1 MLNTLRKIVQEV
13 NAAKDLKAALGI
25 IVQRVRE
32 AMGSQVCSVYLLDP
46 ESNRFVL
53 MATEGLNKKAIGKVS
68 MAPNEGLVGLVGT
81 REEPLNLEH
90 ASEHPRY
97 RYFAETGEE
106 RYASFLGAP
115 IIHHRKVMGVL
126 VIQQKEQRQFDEG
139 EEAFLVTMS
148 AQLAGVIAHAE
159 ATGSIRGLG
168 RQGKGI
174 QEAKFIGVPGSPGAA
189 VGTAVVVLPP
199 ADLEVVP
206 DKTVDDIAAELA
218 LFNDALEG
226 VRSDMRAL
234 SARMATQLRP
244 EERALFDVY
253 LMMLEDAALGNEV
266 VKVIR
271 TGQWAQGALRQV
283 IGEHINRFE
292 LMDDAYLRE
301 RASDVKD
308 LGRRLLAYLQQAR
321 QQTLVYP
328 DNCILVSEELSPAM
342 LGEVPEGK
350 LVGLVSVQG
359 SGNSHV
365 AIFARAMGI
374 PTVMGVVD
382 LPYSKIDGIQL
393 IVDGYHG
400 EVFTNPSEV
409 LRKQYAEVVE
419 EERQLAQ
426 GLDALRALP
435 CETLDGHRMPLWVNT
450 GLLAD
455 VKRAQERGAEGVG
468 LYRTEV
474 PFMIKE
480 RFPSEKEQLAIY
492 REQLAAFHPLP
503 VTMRSLDI
511 GGDKALSYFPIK
523 EDNPFLGW
531 RGIRVTLDHPEIFL
545 VQTRAM
551 LKASEGLNNLRILLP
566 MISGIQELEEA
577 LHLIHRAWG
586 EVRDEGTDVPLPPVG
601 VMIEIPAAVYQVREL
616 ARQVDFLS
624 VGSNDLTQYLLA
636 VDRNNPRVADL
647 YDFLHPAVLQA
658 LRLVVAG
665 AHAEGKPVSICGE
678 MAGDPACAVLLM
690 AMGFDGLSMNATNL
704 PKVKWLL
711 RRVAPS
717 RAGPASPAPRKSVS
731 ASLAQIS
738 LAAIKVNPSPGSG
751 APSNR
756 NPPKRRPRASK
767 LTSCP
772 SGSGSIPART
782 ANVICACTAPITP
795 TAGPRTPSASQ
806 LPKRSGRSGNTAR
819 KDGAWPQNPP
829 Q

>member
-13 NAAKDLKAALGI
+13 NAAKDLKAALSI
-25 IVQRVRE
+25 IVQRVKE

-46 ESNRFVL
+46 ETNRFVL
-53 MATEGLNKKAIGKVS
+53 MATDGLNKRSIGKVS
-68 MAPNEGLVGLVGT
+68 MAPSEGLVGLVGS
-81 REEPLNLEH
+81 REEPLNLEDA
-90 ASEHPRY
+90 ASHPRY

-115 IIHHRKVMGVL
+115 IIHHRRVMGVL
-126 VIQQKEQRQFDEG
+126 VVQQKERRQFDEG

-168 RQGKGI
+168 RQGKGV
-174 QEAKFIGVPGSPGAA
+174 QEAKFVGVPGAPGAA

-199 ADLEVVP
+199 ADLNVVP
-206 DKTVDDIAAELA
+206 DRSVDDITAELELFDKA
-218 LFNDALEG
+218 LG
-226 VRSDMRAL
+226 WVREDMQEL
-234 SARMATQLRP
+234 SEKLATQLRK

-253 LMMLEDAALGNEV
+253 LMMLDDAALGNEV
-266 VKVIR
+266 RKVIR

-283 IGEHINRFE
+283 VLDHVARFE

-301 RASDVKD
+301 RASDVRD
-308 LGRRLLAYLQQAR
+308 LGRRLLAYLQEER
-321 QQTLVYP
+321 KTSLVYP
-328 DNCILVSEELSPAM
+328 DNTILVSEELSPAM

-350 LVGLVSVQG
+350 LAGLISVTG

-382 LPYSKIDGIQL
+382 LPYSKIDGIKL

-400 EVFTNPSEV
+400 EVFTNPSE
-409 LRKQYAEVVE
+409 LLSKQYADVVE
-419 EERQLAQ
+419 EERQLTE

-455 VKRAQERGAEGVG
+455 VARAQQRGAEGVG

-474 PFMIKE
+474 PFMINE
-480 RFPSEKEQLAIY
+480 RFPSEKEQLATY
-492 REQLAAFHPLP
+492 REQLQAFHPLP
-503 VTMRSLDI
+503 VTMRTLDI

-566 MISGIQELEEA
+566 MISGTQELEEA

-586 EVRDEGTDVPLPPVG
+586 EVRDEGTDVPLPPIGMMV
-601 VMIEIPAAVYQVREL
+601 EIPAAVYQTREL

-658 LRLVVAG
+658 LQKVVHD
-665 AHAEGKPVSICGE
+665 AHLEGKPVSICGE
-678 MAGDPACAVLLM
+678 MAGDPAAAVLLL
-690 AMGFDGLSMNATNL
+690 AMGFDSLSMNATNL

-711 RRVAPS
+711 RQITQSKAKELLGQVMRMDSPHLIYSTLHLALRNLGLGRVIN
-717 RAGPASPAPRKSVS
+717 PASNIQA
-731 ASLAQIS
+731 
-738 LAAIKVNPSPGSG
+738 
-751 APSNR
+751 
-756 NPPKRRPRASK
+756 
-767 LTSCP
+767 
-772 SGSGSIPART
+772 
-782 ANVICACTAPITP
+782 
-795 TAGPRTPSASQ
+795 
-806 LPKRSGRSGNTAR
+806 
-819 KDGAWPQNPP
+819 
-829 Q
+829 

>member
-13 NAAKDLKAALGI
+13 NSAKDLKTALGI
-25 IVQRVRE
+25 IVLRVKE

-46 ESNRFVL
+46 ETNRFVL
-53 MATEGLNKKAIGKVS
+53 MATEGLNKRSIGKVS

-81 REEPLNLEH
+81 REEPLNLEN
-90 ASEHPRY
+90 AADHPRY

-106 RYASFLGAP
+106 RFASFLGAP
-115 IIHHRKVMGVL
+115 IIHHRRVVGVL
-126 VIQQKEQRQFDEG
+126 VIQQKERRQFDEG

-174 QEAKFIGVPGSPGAA
+174 QEAKFVGVPGSPGAA
-189 VGTAVVVLPP
+189 VGQAVVMLPP
-199 ADLEVVP
+199 ADLDVVP
-206 DKTVDDIAAELA
+206 DKTVSDIEAELT
-218 LFNDALEG
+218 LFNNALEG
-226 VRSDMRAL
+226 VRSDMRNL
-234 SARMATQLRP
+234 SAKLATQLRP

-253 LMMLEDAALGNEV
+253 LMMLEDAALGGEV
-266 VKVIR
+266 VEVIK

-283 IGEHINRFE
+283 VGEHVNRFE

-308 LGRRLLAYLQQAR
+308 LGRRLLAYLQEAR
-321 QQTLVYP
+321 QLSLVYP
-328 DNCILVSEELSPAM
+328 DNTILISEELTPAM

-350 LVGLVSVQG
+350 LVGLVSVLG

-365 AIFARAMGI
+365 AILARAMGI
-374 PTVMGVVD
+374 PTVMGLVD
-382 LPYSKIDGIQL
+382 LPYSKVDGIQM
-393 IVDGYHG
+393 IVDGYKG
-400 EVFTNPSEV
+400 EVYTNPSEV
-409 LRKQYAEVVE
+409 LRKQYAEIVE

-426 GLDALRALP
+426 GLDALRELP

-455 VKRAQERGAEGVG
+455 VARAQQRGAEGVG

-474 PFMIKE
+474 PFMINQ

-566 MISGIQELEEA
+566 MISGIHELEEA

-586 EVRDEGTDVPLPPVG
+586 EVRDEGTDVPMPPVG
-601 VMIEIPAAVYQVREL
+601 VMIEIPAAVYQTREL

-647 YDFLHPAVLQA
+647 YDYLHPAVLQA
-658 LRLVVAG
+658 LQHVVTA

-678 MAGDPACAVLLM
+678 MAGDPAAAVLLM
-690 AMGFDGLSMNATNL
+690 AMGFDSLSMNATNL
-704 PKVKWLL
+704 PKVKWML
-711 RRVAPS
+711 RQVS
-717 RAGPASPAPRKSVS
+717 LSKSKEL
-731 ASLAQIS
+731 LAQAMGIDNPQVIHSS
-738 LAAIKVNPSPGSG
+738 LQLALKNLGLARMINPGS
-751 APSNR
+751 
-756 NPPKRRPRASK
+756 SK
-767 LTSCP
+767 TL
-772 SGSGSIPART
+772 
-782 ANVICACTAPITP
+782 
-795 TAGPRTPSASQ
+795 
-806 LPKRSGRSGNTAR
+806 
-819 KDGAWPQNPP
+819 
-829 Q
+829 

>member
-13 NAAKDLKAALGI
+13 NAAKDLKAALSI
-25 IVQRVRE
+25 IVQRVKE
-32 AMGSQVCSVYLLDP
+32 AMGSQVCSVYLLDA
-46 ESNRFVL
+46 ETNRFVL
-53 MATEGLNKKAIGKVS
+53 MATEGLNKRSIGKVS
-68 MAPNEGLVGLVGT
+68 MAPSEGLVGLVGT
-81 REEPLNLEH
+81 REEPLNLEN
-90 ASEHPRY
+90 AADHPRY

-115 IIHHRKVMGVL
+115 IIHHRRVMGVL
-126 VIQQKEQRQFDEG
+126 VVQQKERRQFDEG

-168 RQGKGI
+168 RQGKGV
-174 QEAKFIGVPGSPGAA
+174 QEAKFVGVPGAPGAA

-199 ADLEVVP
+199 ADLNVVP
-206 DKTVDDIAAELA
+206 DRSVDDIAAELELFDKA
-218 LFNDALEG
+218 LG
-226 VRSDMRAL
+226 WVREDMQEL
-234 SARMATQLRP
+234 SEKLATQLRK

-253 LMMLEDAALGNEV
+253 LMMLDDAALGNEV
-266 VKVIR
+266 RKVIKS
-271 TGQWAQGALRQV
+271 GQWAQGALRQV
-283 IGEHINRFE
+283 VLDHVKRFE

-301 RASDVKD
+301 RASDVRD
-308 LGRRLLAYLQQAR
+308 LGRRLLAYLQEER
-321 QQTLVYP
+321 KTSLVYP
-328 DNCILVSEELSPAM
+328 DNTILVSEELSPAM

-350 LVGLVSVQG
+350 LAGLISVTG

-382 LPYSKIDGIQL
+382 LPYSKIDGIKL

-400 EVFTNPSEV
+400 EVFTNPSE
-409 LRKQYAEVVE
+409 LLSKQYADVVE
-419 EERQLAQ
+419 EERQLTE

-455 VKRAQERGAEGVG
+455 VARAQQRGAEGVG

-474 PFMIKE
+474 PFMINE
-480 RFPSEKEQLAIY
+480 RFPSEKEQLATY
-492 REQLAAFHPLP
+492 REQLQAFHPLP
-503 VTMRSLDI
+503 VTMRTLDI

-523 EDNPFLGW
+523 EENPFLGW

-566 MISGIQELEEA
+566 MISGTQELEEA

-586 EVRDEGTDVPLPPVG
+586 EVRDEGTDVPLPPIG
-601 VMIEIPAAVYQVREL
+601 VMIEIPAAVYQTREL

-658 LRLVVAG
+658 LQKVVND
-665 AHAEGKPVSICGE
+665 AHLEGKPVSICGE
-678 MAGDPACAVLLM
+678 MAGDPAAAVLLL
-690 AMGFDGLSMNATNL
+690 AMGFDSLSMNATNL

-711 RRVAPS
+711 RQITQSKAKELLGQVMTMDNPHLIYSTLHLALRNLGLGRVIN
-717 RAGPASPAPRKSVS
+717 PASNIQA
-731 ASLAQIS
+731 
-738 LAAIKVNPSPGSG
+738 
-751 APSNR
+751 
-756 NPPKRRPRASK
+756 
-767 LTSCP
+767 
-772 SGSGSIPART
+772 
-782 ANVICACTAPITP
+782 
-795 TAGPRTPSASQ
+795 
-806 LPKRSGRSGNTAR
+806 
-819 KDGAWPQNPP
+819 
-829 Q
+829 

>member
-13 NAAKDLKAALGI
+13 NAAKDLKAALSI
-25 IVQRVRE
+25 IVQRVKE
-32 AMGSQVCSVYLLDP
+32 AMGSQVCSVYLLDA
-46 ESNRFVL
+46 ETNRFVL
-53 MATEGLNKKAIGKVS
+53 MATEGLNKRSIGKVS
-68 MAPNEGLVGLVGT
+68 MAPSEGLVGLVGT
-81 REEPLNLEH
+81 REEPLNLEN
-90 ASEHPRY
+90 AADHPRY

-115 IIHHRKVMGVL
+115 IIHHRRVMGVL
-126 VIQQKEQRQFDEG
+126 VVQQKERRQFDEG

-168 RQGKGI
+168 RQGKGV
-174 QEAKFIGVPGSPGAA
+174 QEAKFVGVPGAPGAA

-199 ADLEVVP
+199 ADLNVVP
-206 DKTVDDIAAELA
+206 DRSVDDIAAELELFDKA
-218 LFNDALEG
+218 LG
-226 VRSDMRAL
+226 WVREDMQEL
-234 SARMATQLRP
+234 SEKLATQLRK

-253 LMMLEDAALGNEV
+253 LMMLDDAALGNEV
-266 VKVIR
+266 RKVIKS
-271 TGQWAQGALRQV
+271 GQWAQGALRQV
-283 IGEHINRFE
+283 VLDHVKRFE

-301 RASDVKD
+301 RASDVRD
-308 LGRRLLAYLQQAR
+308 LGRRLLAYLQEER
-321 QQTLVYP
+321 KTSLVYP
-328 DNCILVSEELSPAM
+328 DNTILVSEELSPAM

-350 LVGLVSVQG
+350 LAGLISVTG

-382 LPYSKIDGIQL
+382 LPYSKIDGIKL

-400 EVFTNPSEV
+400 EVFTNPSE
-409 LRKQYAEVVE
+409 LLSKQYADVVE
-419 EERQLAQ
+419 EERQLTE

-455 VKRAQERGAEGVG
+455 VARAQQRGAEGVG

-474 PFMIKE
+474 PFMINE
-480 RFPSEKEQLAIY
+480 RFPSEKEQLATY
-492 REQLAAFHPLP
+492 REQLQAFHPLP
-503 VTMRSLDI
+503 VTMRTLDI

-523 EDNPFLGW
+523 EENPFLGW

-566 MISGIQELEEA
+566 MISGTQELEEA

-586 EVRDEGTDVPLPPVG
+586 EVRDEGTDVPLPPIG
-601 VMIEIPAAVYQVREL
+601 VMIEIPAAVYQTREL

-658 LRLVVAG
+658 LQKVVND
-665 AHAEGKPVSICGE
+665 AHLEGKPVSICGE
-678 MAGDPACAVLLM
+678 MAGDPAAAVLLL
-690 AMGFDGLSMNATNL
+690 AMGFDSLSMNATNL

-711 RRVAPS
+711 RQVTQSKATELLGQVMTMDNPHLIYSTLHLALRNLGLGRVIN
-717 RAGPASPAPRKSVS
+717 PASNIQA
-731 ASLAQIS
+731 
-738 LAAIKVNPSPGSG
+738 
-751 APSNR
+751 
-756 NPPKRRPRASK
+756 
-767 LTSCP
+767 
-772 SGSGSIPART
+772 
-782 ANVICACTAPITP
+782 
-795 TAGPRTPSASQ
+795 
-806 LPKRSGRSGNTAR
+806 
-819 KDGAWPQNPP
+819 
-829 Q
+829 

>member
-32 AMGSQVCSVYLLDP
+32 AMDSQVCSVYLLDP
-46 ESNRFVL
+46 ETNRFVL

-126 VIQQKEQRQFDEG
+126 VIQQKEQRKFDEG

-168 RQGKGI
+168 KLGKGI
-174 QEAKFIGVPGSPGAA
+174 QEAKFVGVPGSPGAA

-199 ADLEVVP
+199 ADLDVVP
-206 DKTVDDIAAELA
+206 DKTVDDIAAELR
-218 LFNDALEG
+218 LFNSALEG
-226 VRSDMRAL
+226 VRADMRAL
-234 SARMATQLRP
+234 SAKMATQLRP

-266 VKVIR
+266 VKIIR
-271 TGQWAQGALRQV
+271 TGQWAQGALRTV
-283 IGEHINRFE
+283 IGEHVNRFE

-308 LGRRLLAYLQQAR
+308 LGRRLLAYLQQER

-374 PTVMGVVD
+374 PTVMGAVD

-409 LRKQYAEVVE
+409 LRKQYADVVE
-419 EERQLAQ
+419 EERQMAQ

-435 CETLDGHRMPLWVNT
+435 CETPDGYRMPLWVNT

-523 EDNPFLGW
+523 EENPFLGW

-566 MISGIQELEEA
+566 MISGTQELEEA

-586 EVRDEGTDVPLPPVG
+586 EVRDEGTDVPMPPVG
-601 VMIEIPAAVYQVREL
+601 VMIEIPAAVYQTREL

-647 YDFLHPAVLQA
+647 YDFFHPAVLQA
-658 LRLVVAG
+658 LCKVVAD

-678 MAGDPACAVLLM
+678 MAGDPSAAVLLM
-690 AMGFDGLSMNATNL
+690 AMGFDSLSMNATNL

-711 RRVAPS
+711 RQIS
-717 RAGPASPAPRKSVS
+717 STRAKELLAQVLTIDNPQVIHSTLHLALSNLGLGRMINPASDIQA
-731 ASLAQIS
+731 
-738 LAAIKVNPSPGSG
+738 
-751 APSNR
+751 
-756 NPPKRRPRASK
+756 
-767 LTSCP
+767 
-772 SGSGSIPART
+772 
-782 ANVICACTAPITP
+782 
-795 TAGPRTPSASQ
+795 
-806 LPKRSGRSGNTAR
+806 
-819 KDGAWPQNPP
+819 
-829 Q
+829 

>member
-13 NAAKDLKAALGI
+13 NAAKDLKAALSI
-25 IVQRVRE
+25 IVQRVKE

-46 ESNRFVL
+46 ETNRFVL
-53 MATEGLNKKAIGKVS
+53 MATDGLNKRSIGKVS
-68 MAPNEGLVGLVGT
+68 MAPSEGLVGLVGS
-81 REEPLNLEH
+81 REEPLNLEDA
-90 ASEHPRY
+90 ASHPRY

-115 IIHHRKVMGVL
+115 IIHHRRVMGVL
-126 VIQQKEQRQFDEG
+126 VVQQKERRQFDEG

-168 RQGKGI
+168 RQGKGV
-174 QEAKFIGVPGSPGAA
+174 QEAKFVGVPGAPGAA

-199 ADLEVVP
+199 ADLNVVP
-206 DKTVDDIAAELA
+206 DRSVDDIAAELELFDKA
-218 LFNDALEG
+218 LG
-226 VRSDMRAL
+226 WVREDMQEL
-234 SARMATQLRP
+234 SEKLATQLRK

-266 VKVIR
+266 RKIIR

-283 IGEHINRFE
+283 VLDHVKRFE

-301 RASDVKD
+301 RASDVRD
-308 LGRRLLAYLQQAR
+308 LGRRLLAYLQEER
-321 QQTLVYP
+321 KTSLVYP
-328 DNCILVSEELSPAM
+328 DNTILVSEELSPAM

-350 LVGLVSVQG
+350 LVGLISVTG

-382 LPYSKIDGIQL
+382 LPYSKIDGIKL

-400 EVFTNPSEV
+400 EVFTNPSE
-409 LRKQYAEVVE
+409 LLSKQYADVVE
-419 EERQLAQ
+419 EERQLTE

-455 VKRAQERGAEGVG
+455 VARAQQRGAEGVG

-474 PFMIKE
+474 PFMINE
-480 RFPSEKEQLAIY
+480 RFPSEKEQLATY
-492 REQLAAFHPLP
+492 REQLQAFHPLP
-503 VTMRSLDI
+503 VTMRTLDI

-523 EDNPFLGW
+523 EENPFLGW

-566 MISGIQELEEA
+566 MISGTQELEEA

-586 EVRDEGTDVPLPPVG
+586 EVRDEGTDVPLPPIG
-601 VMIEIPAAVYQVREL
+601 LMIEIPAAVYQTREL

-658 LRLVVAG
+658 LQKVVYD
-665 AHAEGKPVSICGE
+665 AHLEGKPVSICGE
-678 MAGDPACAVLLM
+678 MAGDPAAAVLLL
-690 AMGFDGLSMNATNL
+690 AMGFDSLSMNATNL

-711 RRVAPS
+711 RQVTQSKAKELLGQVMTMDNPHLIYSTLHLALRNLGLGRVIN
-717 RAGPASPAPRKSVS
+717 PASNIQA
-731 ASLAQIS
+731 
-738 LAAIKVNPSPGSG
+738 
-751 APSNR
+751 
-756 NPPKRRPRASK
+756 
-767 LTSCP
+767 
-772 SGSGSIPART
+772 
-782 ANVICACTAPITP
+782 
-795 TAGPRTPSASQ
+795 
-806 LPKRSGRSGNTAR
+806 
-819 KDGAWPQNPP
+819 
-829 Q
+829 

>member
-13 NAAKDLKAALGI
+13 NSAKDLKTALGI
-25 IVQRVRE
+25 IVIRVQE
-32 AMGSQVCSVYLLDP
+32 AMSSQVCSVYLLDP

-53 MATEGLNKKAIGKVS
+53 MATEGLNKRSIGRVS

-81 REEPLNLEH
+81 REEPLNLEN
-90 ASEHPRY
+90 AAGHPRY

-115 IIHHRKVMGVL
+115 IIHHRRVVGVL
-126 VIQQKEQRQFDEG
+126 VIQQKERRQFDEG

-168 RQGKGI
+168 RQGKGT
-174 QEAKFIGVPGSPGAA
+174 QEARFVGVPGSPGAA

-206 DKTVDDIAAELA
+206 DRTVTDIQAEMD
-218 LFNDALEG
+218 LFDTALEG
-226 VRSDMRAL
+226 VRNDMRTL
-234 SARMATQLRP
+234 SAKLATQLRP

-253 LMMLEDAALGNEV
+253 LMMLDDASLGSEV
-266 VKVIR
+266 RNVIK
-271 TGQWAQGALRQV
+271 TGQWAQGALSQV
-283 IGEHINRFE
+283 VTEHVNRFE

-308 LGRRLLAYLQQAR
+308 LGRRLLAYLQQER

-328 DNCILVSEELSPAM
+328 DNTILVSEELSPAM

-350 LVGLVSVQG
+350 LVGLISVMG

-365 AIFARAMGI
+365 AILARAMGI
-374 PTVMGVVD
+374 PTVMGLVD
-382 LPYSKIDGIQL
+382 LPYSKVDGIKM

-400 EVFTNPSEV
+400 EVFTNPSDI
-409 LRKQYAEVVE
+409 LTKQYAAVVE
-419 EERQLAQ
+419 EERELAK
-426 GLDALRALP
+426 GLDALRELP
-435 CETLDGHRMPLWVNT
+435 CITLDGHRMPLWVNT

-455 VKRAQERGAEGVG
+455 VARAQQRGAEGVG

-474 PFMIKE
+474 PFMINQ
-480 RFPSEKEQLAIY
+480 RFPSEKEQTAIY

-511 GGDKALSYFPIK
+511 GGDKSLSYFPIK
-523 EDNPFLGW
+523 EENPFLGW

-545 VQTRAM
+545 VQARAM

-566 MISGIQELEEA
+566 MISGTHELEEA
-577 LHLIHRAWG
+577 LHLLHRAWG
-586 EVRDEGTDVPLPPVG
+586 EVRDEGTDVPMPPIG
-601 VMIEIPAAVYQVREL
+601 VMVEIPAAVYQTRDL

-647 YDFLHPAVLQA
+647 YDYLHPAVLMA
-658 LRLVVAG
+658 LQHVVTE

-678 MAGDPACAVLLM
+678 MAGDPAAAVLLM
-690 AMGFDGLSMNATNL
+690 AMGYDSLSMNATNL
-704 PKVKWLL
+704 PKVKWML
-711 RRVAPS
+711 RQVS
-717 RAGPASPAPRKSVS
+717 HEKSCEL
-731 ASLAQIS
+731 LAQLMKIDNPQLVHSTLQLALKNQGLARMINPAAPKS
-738 LAAIKVNPSPGSG
+738 L
-751 APSNR
+751 
-756 NPPKRRPRASK
+756 
-767 LTSCP
+767 
-772 SGSGSIPART
+772 
-782 ANVICACTAPITP
+782 
-795 TAGPRTPSASQ
+795 
-806 LPKRSGRSGNTAR
+806 
-819 KDGAWPQNPP
+819 
-829 Q
+829 

>member
-13 NAAKDLKAALGI
+13 NSAKDLKAALGI
-25 IVQRVRE
+25 IVLRVKE

-46 ESNRFVL
+46 ETNRFVL
-53 MATEGLNKKAIGKVS
+53 MATEGLNKRSIGKVS

-81 REEPLNLEH
+81 REEPLNLEN
-90 ASEHPRY
+90 AADHPRY

-115 IIHHRKVMGVL
+115 IIHHRRVVGVL
-126 VIQQKEQRQFDEG
+126 VIQQKERRQFDEG

-189 VGTAVVVLPP
+189 VGTAVVMLPP
-199 ADLEVVP
+199 ADLDVVP
-206 DKTVDDIAAELA
+206 DKSITDINAELA
-218 LFNDALEG
+218 LFKTAIEG
-226 VRSDMRAL
+226 VRADMRTL
-234 SARMATQLRP
+234 SEKLATQLRP

-253 LMMLEDAALGNEV
+253 LMMLDDASLGSEV
-266 VKVIR
+266 TTVIK

-283 IGEHINRFE
+283 VTDHVNRFE

-308 LGRRLLAYLQQAR
+308 LGRRLLAYLQEER

-328 DNCILVSEELSPAM
+328 DNTILVSEELTPAM

-350 LVGLVSVQG
+350 LVGLVSVLG

-365 AIFARAMGI
+365 AILARAMGI
-374 PTVMGVVD
+374 PTVMGLVD
-382 LPYSKIDGIQL
+382 LPYSKVDGIQM

-400 EVFTNPSEV
+400 EVYTNPSDV
-409 LRKQYAEVVE
+409 LRKQFADVVE

-426 GLDALRALP
+426 GLDALRDQP
-435 CETLDGHRMPLWVNT
+435 CVTLDGHRMPLWVNT

-455 VKRAQERGAEGVG
+455 VARAQKRGAEGVG

-474 PFMIKE
+474 PFMINQ

-492 REQLAAFHPLP
+492 REQLSAFHPQP

-511 GGDKALSYFPIK
+511 GGDKSLSYFPIK

-566 MISGIQELEEA
+566 MISGTHELEEA

-586 EVRDEGTDVPLPPVG
+586 EVRDEGTDVPMPPIG
-601 VMIEIPAAVYQVREL
+601 VMIEIPAAVYQTKEL

-647 YDFLHPAVLQA
+647 YDYLHPAVLQA
-658 LRLVVAG
+658 LQTVVRD

-678 MAGDPACAVLLM
+678 MAGDPAAAVLLM
-690 AMGFDGLSMNATNL
+690 AMGFDSLSMNATNL
-704 PKVKWLL
+704 PKVKWMLRQINLSKAKELL
-711 RRVAPS
+711 AELMTIDNPQVIHSSLQLALKNLGLARMIN
-717 RAGPASPAPRKSVS
+717 PASAKT
-731 ASLAQIS
+731 L
-738 LAAIKVNPSPGSG
+738 
-751 APSNR
+751 
-756 NPPKRRPRASK
+756 
-767 LTSCP
+767 
-772 SGSGSIPART
+772 
-782 ANVICACTAPITP
+782 
-795 TAGPRTPSASQ
+795 
-806 LPKRSGRSGNTAR
+806 
-819 KDGAWPQNPP
+819 
-829 Q
+829 

>member
-1 MLNTLRKIVQEV
+1 MS
-13 NAAKDLKAALGI
+13 
-25 IVQRVRE
+25 
-32 AMGSQVCSVYLLDP
+32 SQVCSVYLLDP
-46 ESNRFVL
+46 ELNRFVL
-53 MATEGLNKKAIGKVS
+53 MATEGLNKRSIGKVS

-81 REEPLNLEH
+81 REEPLNLEN
-90 ASEHPRY
+90 AADHPRY

-115 IIHHRKVMGVL
+115 IIHHRRVVGVL
-126 VIQQKEQRQFDEG
+126 VIQQKERRQFDEG

-174 QEAKFIGVPGSPGAA
+174 QEARFVGVPGSPGAA
-189 VGTAVVVLPP
+189 VGTALVMLPP

-206 DKTVDDIAAELA
+206 DKTVSDITAELK
-218 LFNDALEG
+218 LFQTALEG
-226 VRSDMRAL
+226 VRNDMRTL
-234 SARMATQLRP
+234 SAKLATQLRP

-253 LMMLEDAALGNEV
+253 LMMLDDASLGSEV
-266 VKVIR
+266 TNVIK
-271 TGQWAQGALRQV
+271 TGQWAQGALRSV
-283 IGEHINRFE
+283 VNEHVKRFE

-308 LGRRLLAYLQQAR
+308 LGRRLLAYLQEAR

-328 DNCILVSEELSPAM
+328 DNTILVSEELSPAM

-350 LVGLVSVQG
+350 LVGLISVLG

-365 AIFARAMGI
+365 AILARAMGI

-382 LPYSKIDGIQL
+382 LPYSKVDGIEL

-400 EVFTNPSEV
+400 EVFTNPSEI
-409 LRKQYAEVVE
+409 LKKQYSVVVE
-419 EERQLAQ
+419 EERQLSQ
-426 GLDALRALP
+426 GLDALRELP
-435 CETLDGHRMPLWVNT
+435 CVTLDGHRMPLWVNT

-455 VKRAQERGAEGVG
+455 VARAQQRGAEGVG

-474 PFMIKE
+474 PFMIQQ

-503 VTMRSLDI
+503 VTMRTLDI
-511 GGDKALSYFPIK
+511 GGDKSLSYFPIK
-523 EDNPFLGW
+523 EENPFLGW

-566 MISGIQELEEA
+566 MISGTHETEEA

-586 EVRDEGTDVPLPPVG
+586 EVRDEGTDVPMPPVG
-601 VMIEIPAAVYQVREL
+601 VMIEVPAAVYQTREL

-647 YDFLHPAVLQA
+647 YDYLHPAVLQA
-658 LRLVVAG
+658 LQSVVRD

-678 MAGDPACAVLLM
+678 MAGDPAAAVLLM
-690 AMGFDGLSMNATNL
+690 AMGFDSLSMNATNL
-704 PKVKWLL
+704 PKVKWML
-711 RRVAPS
+711 RQINLSMA
-717 RAGPASPAPRKSVS
+717 KDL
-731 ASLAQIS
+731 LAQLMKNDNPQVIS
-738 LAAIKVNPSPGSG
+738 SSLQLALKNLGLSRMINPGSVKG
-751 APSNR
+751 H
-756 NPPKRRPRASK
+756 
-767 LTSCP
+767 
-772 SGSGSIPART
+772 
-782 ANVICACTAPITP
+782 
-795 TAGPRTPSASQ
+795 
-806 LPKRSGRSGNTAR
+806 
-819 KDGAWPQNPP
+819 
-829 Q
+829 

>member
-174 QEAKFIGVPGSPGAA
+174 QEAKFVGVPGSPGAA

-206 DKTVDDIAAELA
+206 DKTVDDIAAELT
-218 LFNDALEG
+218 LFNNALEG

-234 SARMATQLRP
+234 SAKMATQLRP

-711 RRVAPS
+711 RQISMGKAQELLGQVMSIDNPQVIHSTLQLALRNLGLG
-717 RAGPASPAPRKSVS
+717 RMINPASDIQA
-731 ASLAQIS
+731 
-738 LAAIKVNPSPGSG
+738 
-751 APSNR
+751 
-756 NPPKRRPRASK
+756 
-767 LTSCP
+767 
-772 SGSGSIPART
+772 
-782 ANVICACTAPITP
+782 
-795 TAGPRTPSASQ
+795 
-806 LPKRSGRSGNTAR
+806 
-819 KDGAWPQNPP
+819 
-829 Q
+829 

>member
-13 NAAKDLKAALGI
+13 NAAKDLKAALSI
-25 IVQRVRE
+25 IVQRVKE

-46 ESNRFVL
+46 ETNRFVL
-53 MATEGLNKKAIGKVS
+53 MATDGLNKRSIGKVS
-68 MAPNEGLVGLVGT
+68 MAPSEGLVGLVGS
-81 REEPLNLEH
+81 REEPLNLEDA
-90 ASEHPRY
+90 ASHPRY

-115 IIHHRKVMGVL
+115 IIHHRRVMGVL
-126 VIQQKEQRQFDEG
+126 VVQQKERRQFDEG

-168 RQGKGI
+168 RQGKGV
-174 QEAKFIGVPGSPGAA
+174 QEAKFVGVPGAPGVA

-199 ADLEVVP
+199 ADLNVVP
-206 DKTVDDIAAELA
+206 DRSVDDIAAELELFDKA
-218 LFNDALEG
+218 LG
-226 VRSDMRAL
+226 WVREDMQEL
-234 SARMATQLRP
+234 SEKLATQLRK

-266 VKVIR
+266 RKVIR

-283 IGEHINRFE
+283 VLDHVKRFE

-301 RASDVKD
+301 RASDVRD
-308 LGRRLLAYLQQAR
+308 LGRRLLAYLQEER
-321 QQTLVYP
+321 KTTLVYP
-328 DNCILVSEELSPAM
+328 DNTILISEELSPAM

-350 LVGLVSVQG
+350 LAGLISVTG

-374 PTVMGVVD
+374 PTVMGVLD
-382 LPYSKIDGIQL
+382 LPYSKIDGIKL

-400 EVFTNPSEV
+400 EVFTNPSE
-409 LRKQYAEVVE
+409 LLSKQYAEVLE
-419 EERQLAQ
+419 EERQLTE

-455 VKRAQERGAEGVG
+455 VARAQQRGAEGVG

-474 PFMIKE
+474 PFMINE
-480 RFPSEKEQLAIY
+480 RFPSEKEQLATY
-492 REQLAAFHPLP
+492 REQLQAFHPLP
-503 VTMRSLDI
+503 VTMRTLDI

-523 EDNPFLGW
+523 EENPFLGW

-586 EVRDEGTDVPLPPVG
+586 EVRDEGIDVPLPPIG
-601 VMIEIPAAVYQVREL
+601 MMIEIPAAVYQTREL

-658 LRLVVAG
+658 LQKVVND
-665 AHAEGKPVSICGE
+665 AHLEGKPVSICGE
-678 MAGDPACAVLLM
+678 MAGDPAAAVLLL
-690 AMGFDGLSMNATNL
+690 AMGFDSLSMNATNL

-711 RRVAPS
+711 RQITQSKARELLGQVMTMDNPHLIYSTLHLALRNLGLGRVIN
-717 RAGPASPAPRKSVS
+717 PASNIQA
-731 ASLAQIS
+731 
-738 LAAIKVNPSPGSG
+738 
-751 APSNR
+751 
-756 NPPKRRPRASK
+756 
-767 LTSCP
+767 
-772 SGSGSIPART
+772 
-782 ANVICACTAPITP
+782 
-795 TAGPRTPSASQ
+795 
-806 LPKRSGRSGNTAR
+806 
-819 KDGAWPQNPP
+819 
-829 Q
+829 

>member
-25 IVQRVRE
+25 IVQRVKE
-32 AMGSQVCSVYLLDP
+32 AMGSHVCSVYLLDP
-46 ESNRFVL
+46 ETNRFVL
-53 MATEGLNKKAIGKVS
+53 MATDGLLKRSIGKVS

-81 REEPLNLEH
+81 REEPLNLEN
-90 ASEHPRY
+90 AAAHPRY

-106 RYASFLGAP
+106 RYASFLGSP
-115 IIHHRKVMGVL
+115 IIHHRRVMGVL
-126 VIQQKEQRQFDEG
+126 VIQQKERRQFDEG

-168 RQGKGI
+168 KQGKGI
-174 QEAKFIGVPGSPGAA
+174 QEAKFVGVPGSPGAA
-189 VGTAVVVLPP
+189 VGTALVVLPP

-206 DKTVDDIAAELA
+206 DKTIENIDAELA
-218 LFNDALEG
+218 LFNTALEG
-226 VRSDMRAL
+226 VRADMRAL
-234 SARMATQLRP
+234 SAKMATQLRP
-244 EERALFDVY
+244 EECALFDVY
-253 LMMLEDAALGNEV
+253 LMMLEDASLGNEV
-266 VKVIR
+266 VKVIK

-283 IGEHINRFE
+283 VTDHVNRFE

-301 RASDVKD
+301 RASDIKD
-308 LGRRLLAYLQQAR
+308 LGRRLLAYLQKAR
-321 QQTLVYP
+321 QQNLTYP
-328 DNCILVSEELSPAM
+328 DNTILVSEELSPSM

-350 LVGLVSVQG
+350 LVGLVSVLG

-374 PTVMGVVD
+374 PTVMGAVD

-400 EVFTNPSEV
+400 EVFTNPSEI
-409 LRKQYAEVVE
+409 LRKQYADVVE
-419 EERQLAQ
+419 EERQLSQ

-455 VKRAQERGAEGVG
+455 VTRAQERGAEGVG

-474 PFMIKE
+474 PFMMKE

-492 REQLAAFHPLP
+492 REQLEAFHPLP

-511 GGDKALSYFPIK
+511 GGDKSLSYFPIK

-566 MISGIQELEEA
+566 MISGVQELEEA

-601 VMIEIPAAVYQVREL
+601 MMIEIPAAVYQTRDL

-647 YDFLHPAVLQA
+647 YDFFHPAVLQA
-658 LRLVVAG
+658 LRKVVDDS
-665 AHAEGKPVSICGE
+665 HAEGKPVSICGE
-678 MAGDPACAVLLM
+678 MAGDPAAAVLLM
-690 AMGFDGLSMNATNL
+690 AMGFDSLSMNATNL

-711 RRVAPS
+711 RQITMTKARELLAQVMTIDNPQVIDSTLHLAL
-717 RAGPASPAPRKSVS
+717 RNLGLGRMINPASDIQA
-731 ASLAQIS
+731 
-738 LAAIKVNPSPGSG
+738 
-751 APSNR
+751 
-756 NPPKRRPRASK
+756 
-767 LTSCP
+767 
-772 SGSGSIPART
+772 
-782 ANVICACTAPITP
+782 
-795 TAGPRTPSASQ
+795 
-806 LPKRSGRSGNTAR
+806 
-819 KDGAWPQNPP
+819 
-829 Q
+829 

>member
-13 NAAKDLKAALGI
+13 NAAKDLKAALSI
-25 IVQRVRE
+25 IVQRVKE

-46 ESNRFVL
+46 ETNRFVL
-53 MATEGLNKKAIGKVS
+53 MATDGLNKRSIGKVS
-68 MAPNEGLVGLVGT
+68 MAPSEGLVGLVGS
-81 REEPLNLEH
+81 REEPLNLEDA
-90 ASEHPRY
+90 ASHPRY

-115 IIHHRKVMGVL
+115 IIHHRRVMGVL
-126 VIQQKEQRQFDEG
+126 VVQQKERRQFDEG

-168 RQGKGI
+168 RQGKGV
-174 QEAKFIGVPGSPGAA
+174 QEAKFIGVPGAPGAA

-199 ADLEVVP
+199 ADLNVVP
-206 DKTVDDIAAELA
+206 DRSVDDIAAELELFDKA
-218 LFNDALEG
+218 LG
-226 VRSDMRAL
+226 WVREDMQEL
-234 SARMATQLRP
+234 SEKLATQLRK

-266 VKVIR
+266 RKIIR

-283 IGEHINRFE
+283 VLDHVKRFE

-301 RASDVKD
+301 RASDVRD
-308 LGRRLLAYLQQAR
+308 LGRRLLAYLQEER
-321 QQTLVYP
+321 KTSLVYP
-328 DNCILVSEELSPAM
+328 DNTILVSEELSPAM

-350 LVGLVSVQG
+350 LAGLISVTG

-382 LPYSKIDGIQL
+382 LPYSKIDGIKL

-400 EVFTNPSEV
+400 EVFTNPSE
-409 LRKQYAEVVE
+409 LLSKQYADVVE
-419 EERQLAQ
+419 EERQLTE

-455 VKRAQERGAEGVG
+455 VARAQQRGAEGVG

-474 PFMIKE
+474 PFMINE
-480 RFPSEKEQLAIY
+480 RFPSEKEQLATY
-492 REQLAAFHPLP
+492 REQLQAFHPLP
-503 VTMRSLDI
+503 VTMRTLDI

-523 EDNPFLGW
+523 EENPFLGW

-586 EVRDEGTDVPLPPVG
+586 EVRDEGIDVPLPPIG
-601 VMIEIPAAVYQVREL
+601 MMIEIPAAVYQTREL

-658 LRLVVAG
+658 LQKVVND
-665 AHAEGKPVSICGE
+665 AHLEGKPVSICGE
-678 MAGDPACAVLLM
+678 MAGDPAAAVLLL
-690 AMGFDGLSMNATNL
+690 AMGFDSLSMNATNL

-711 RRVAPS
+711 RQITQSKARELLGQVMTMDNPHLIYSTLHLALRNLGLGRVIN
-717 RAGPASPAPRKSVS
+717 PASNIQA
-731 ASLAQIS
+731 
-738 LAAIKVNPSPGSG
+738 
-751 APSNR
+751 
-756 NPPKRRPRASK
+756 
-767 LTSCP
+767 
-772 SGSGSIPART
+772 
-782 ANVICACTAPITP
+782 
-795 TAGPRTPSASQ
+795 
-806 LPKRSGRSGNTAR
+806 
-819 KDGAWPQNPP
+819 
-829 Q
+829 

>member
-523 EDNPFLGW
+523 EDNPFLSW

-711 RRVAPS
+711 R
-717 RAGPASPAPRKSVS
+717 
-731 ASLAQIS
+731 QIS
-738 LAAIKVNPSPGSG
+738 LGKAQELLGQVMNIDNPQVIHSTLQL
-751 APSNR
+751 ALR
-756 NPPKRRPRASK
+756 NLGLGRMINPASD
-767 LTSCP
+767 
-772 SGSGSIPART
+772 IQA
-782 ANVICACTAPITP
+782 
-795 TAGPRTPSASQ
+795 
-806 LPKRSGRSGNTAR
+806 
-819 KDGAWPQNPP
+819 
-829 Q
+829 

>member
-1 MLNTLRKIVQEV
+1 MLGTLRKIVQEV
-13 NAAKDLKAALGI
+13 NAAKDLKAALNI
-25 IVQRVRE
+25 IVQRVKE

-46 ESNRFVL
+46 ESGRFVL

-68 MAPNEGLVGLVGT
+68 MSPNEGLVGLVGS

-115 IIHHRKVMGVL
+115 IIHHRRVMGVL
-126 VIQQKEQRQFDEG
+126 VIQQKERRQFDEG

-174 QEAKFIGVPGSPGAA
+174 QEARFVGVPGSPGAA
-189 VGTAVVVLPP
+189 VGTALVVLPP
-199 ADLEVVP
+199 ADLDVVP
-206 DKTVDDIAAELA
+206 DKPIDDIDAELVLFESA
-218 LFNDALEG
+218 LAS
-226 VRSDMRAL
+226 VRADMREL
-234 SARMATQLRP
+234 SDRLVNHMRP

-253 LMMLEDAALGNEV
+253 LMMLDDSALGGEV
-266 VKVIR
+266 RKVIR

-283 IGEHINRFE
+283 VKDHINRFE

-321 QQTLVYP
+321 QQALVYP
-328 DNCILVSEELSPAM
+328 DQTILVSEELSPSM
-342 LGEVPEGK
+342 LAEVPEGK
-350 LVGLVSVQG
+350 LKGLVSVLG

-365 AIFARAMGI
+365 AILARAMGV

-382 LPYSKIDGIQL
+382 LPYSKVDGIQL
-393 IVDGYHG
+393 IVDGYRG
-400 EVFTNPSEV
+400 EIITNPGSVLSE
-409 LRKQYAEVVE
+409 QYKALVE
-419 EERQLAQ
+419 QERQLSQ
-426 GLDALRALP
+426 GLDVQRGLP
-435 CETLDGHRMPLWVNT
+435 CETPDGHRLPLWVNT

-455 VKRAQERGAEGVG
+455 VVRAQERGAEGVG

-474 PFMIKE
+474 PFMIKD

-492 REQLAAFHPLP
+492 REQLQAFHPLP
-503 VTMRSLDI
+503 VTMRTLDV
-511 GGDKALSYFPIK
+511 GGDKSLSYFPIK
-523 EDNPFLGW
+523 EENPFLGW

-566 MISGIQELEEA
+566 MISGLQELEEA
-577 LHLIHRAWG
+577 LHLIHRAYG
-586 EVRDEGTDVPLPPVG
+586 EVRDEGTDVEMPPVG
-601 VMIEIPAAVYQVREL
+601 VMIEIPAAVYQTREL
-616 ARQVDFLS
+616 VRQVDFLS

-647 YDFLHPAVLQA
+647 YDYLHPAVLQA
-658 LRLVVAG
+658 LQRVVTD

-678 MAGDPACAVLLM
+678 MAGDPAAAVLLM
-690 AMGFDGLSMNATNL
+690 AMGYDSLSMNATNL

-711 RRVAPS
+711 RQMPMATARELLDKVM
-717 RAGPASPAPRKSVS
+717 RIDSPHVIHSVLQL
-731 ASLAQIS
+731 SL
-738 LAAIKVNPSPGSG
+738 
-751 APSNR
+751 
-756 NPPKRRPRASK
+756 SK
-767 LTSCP
+767 LGLTRM
-772 SGSGSIPART
+772 INPA
-782 ANVICACTAPITP
+782 AAVK
-795 TAGPRTPSASQ
+795 G
-806 LPKRSGRSGNTAR
+806 
-819 KDGAWPQNPP
+819 
-829 Q
+829 

>member
-13 NAAKDLKAALGI
+13 NAAKDLKSALGI

-46 ESNRFVL
+46 ETNRFVL

-106 RYASFLGAP
+106 RYASFLGSP

-126 VIQQKEQRQFDEG
+126 VIQQKEQRKFDEG

-168 RQGKGI
+168 KQGKGI
-174 QEAKFIGVPGSPGAA
+174 QEAKFVGVPGSPGAA

-199 ADLEVVP
+199 ADLDVVP
-206 DKTVDDIAAELA
+206 DKSVDDIAAELQ
-218 LFNDALEG
+218 LFNTALEG
-226 VRSDMRAL
+226 VRADMRAL
-234 SARMATQLRP
+234 SAKMATQLRP

-266 VKVIR
+266 VKIIR

-283 IGEHINRFE
+283 VSEHVNRFE

-374 PTVMGVVD
+374 PTVMGAVD

-419 EERQLAQ
+419 EERQLTQ
-426 GLDALRALP
+426 GLTALSGLP

-523 EDNPFLGW
+523 EENPFLGW

-551 LKASEGLNNLRILLP
+551 LKASEGLDNLRILLP
-566 MISGIQELEEA
+566 MISGTQELEEA

-586 EVRDEGTDVPLPPVG
+586 EVRDEGTDVPLPPIG
-601 VMIEIPAAVYQVREL
+601 VMIEIPAAVYQTREL

-658 LRLVVAG
+658 LCKVVEG

-678 MAGDPACAVLLM
+678 MAGDPAAAVLLM

-711 RRVAPS
+711 R
-717 RAGPASPAPRKSVS
+717 
-731 ASLAQIS
+731 QIS
-738 LAAIKVNPSPGSG
+738 LGKAKELLAQVLTIDSPQVIHSTLQLALRNLGLGRMINP
-751 APSNR
+751 
-756 NPPKRRPRASK
+756 ASD
-767 LTSCP
+767 
-772 SGSGSIPART
+772 IQA
-782 ANVICACTAPITP
+782 
-795 TAGPRTPSASQ
+795 
-806 LPKRSGRSGNTAR
+806 
-819 KDGAWPQNPP
+819 
-829 Q
+829 

>member
-13 NAAKDLKAALGI
+13 NSAKDLKTALGI
-25 IVQRVRE
+25 IVIRVQE
-32 AMGSQVCSVYLLDP
+32 AMSSQVCSVYLLDP
-46 ESNRFVL
+46 ETNRFVL
-53 MATEGLNKKAIGKVS
+53 MATEGLNKRSIGRVS

-81 REEPLNLEH
+81 REEPLNLEN
-90 ASEHPRY
+90 AADHPRY

-115 IIHHRKVMGVL
+115 IIHHRRVVGVL
-126 VIQQKEQRQFDEG
+126 VIQQRERRQFDEG

-168 RQGKGI
+168 RQGKGT
-174 QEAKFIGVPGSPGAA
+174 QEARFVGVPGSPGAA
-189 VGTAVVVLPP
+189 VGTALVMLPP
-199 ADLEVVP
+199 ADLDVVP
-206 DKTVDDIAAELA
+206 DRTVTDIDAELQ
-218 LFNDALEG
+218 LFEAALEG
-226 VRSDMRAL
+226 VRNDMRTL
-234 SARMATQLRP
+234 SAKLATQLRP

-253 LMMLEDAALGNEV
+253 LMMLDDASLGSEV
-266 VKVIR
+266 RNVIK

-283 IGEHINRFE
+283 VTEHVNRFE

-321 QQTLVYP
+321 QQSLVYP
-328 DNCILVSEELSPAM
+328 DNTILVSEELSPAM

-350 LVGLVSVQG
+350 LVGLVSVMG

-365 AIFARAMGI
+365 AILARAMGI
-374 PTVMGVVD
+374 PTVMGLVD
-382 LPYSKIDGIQL
+382 LPYSKVDGIQM

-400 EVFTNPSEV
+400 EVFTNPSEI
-409 LRKQYAEVVE
+409 LSKQYAAVVE
-419 EERQLAQ
+419 EERQLTK
-426 GLDALRALP
+426 GLDALRELP
-435 CETLDGHRMPLWVNT
+435 CVTLDGHRMPLWVNT

-455 VKRAQERGAEGVG
+455 VARAQQRGAEGVG

-474 PFMIKE
+474 PFMINQ

-511 GGDKALSYFPIK
+511 GGDKSLSYFPIK
-523 EDNPFLGW
+523 EENPFLGW

-545 VQTRAM
+545 VQARAM

-566 MISGIQELEEA
+566 MISGIHELEEA
-577 LHLIHRAWG
+577 LHLLHRAWG
-586 EVRDEGTDVPLPPVG
+586 EVRDEGTDVPMPPIG
-601 VMIEIPAAVYQVREL
+601 VMVEIPAAVYQTREL

-647 YDFLHPAVLQA
+647 YDYLHPAVLQA
-658 LRLVVAG
+658 LQHVVTE

-678 MAGDPACAVLLM
+678 MAGDPAAAVLLM
-690 AMGFDGLSMNATNL
+690 AMGFDSLSMNATNL
-704 PKVKWLL
+704 PKVKWML
-711 RRVAPS
+711 RQVSHEKS
-717 RAGPASPAPRKSVS
+717 REL
-731 ASLAQIS
+731 LAQLMKMDNPQLIHSS
-738 LAAIKVNPSPGSG
+738 LQLALKNQGLARMINPAA
-751 APSNR
+751 
-756 NPPKRRPRASK
+756 PKS
-767 LTSCP
+767 L
-772 SGSGSIPART
+772 
-782 ANVICACTAPITP
+782 
-795 TAGPRTPSASQ
+795 
-806 LPKRSGRSGNTAR
+806 
-819 KDGAWPQNPP
+819 
-829 Q
+829 

>member
-13 NAAKDLKAALGI
+13 NAAKDLKAALAI
-25 IVQRVRE
+25 IVQRVKE

-46 ESNRFVL
+46 EANRFVL
-53 MATEGLNKKAIGKVS
+53 MATEGLNKRSIGKVS

-81 REEPLNLEH
+81 REEPLNLEN
-90 ASEHPRY
+90 AADHPRY

-115 IIHHRKVMGVL
+115 IIHHRRVMGVL
-126 VIQQKEQRQFDEG
+126 VVQQKERRQFDEG

-174 QEAKFIGVPGSPGAA
+174 QEAKFVGVPGAPGAA

-206 DKTVDDIAAELA
+206 DRPVDDIEAEVA
-218 LFNDALEG
+218 RFKQALES
-226 VRSDMRAL
+226 VREDMRRL
-234 SARMATQLRP
+234 SSKLASQLRP

-253 LMMLEDAALGNEV
+253 LMMLDDDSIGLEV
-266 VKVIR
+266 KKVIR
-271 TGQWAQGALRQV
+271 SGQWAQGALRQV
-283 IGEHINRFE
+283 VMEHVKRFE

-308 LGRRLLAYLQQAR
+308 LGRRLLAYLQEERKQN
-321 QQTLVYP
+321 LVYQ
-328 DNCILVSEELSPAM
+328 DNTILVSEELSPAM

-350 LVGLVSVQG
+350 LVGLISVLG

-365 AIFARAMGI
+365 AILARAMGI

-382 LPYSKIDGIQL
+382 LPYSKVDGIEL

-400 EVFTNPSEV
+400 EVFTNPSEE
-409 LRKQYAEVVE
+409 LRKQYGEVVE
-419 EERQLAQ
+419 EERQLVK
-426 GLDALRALP
+426 GLDALRSLP

-455 VKRAQERGAEGVG
+455 VTRAQERGAEGVG

-474 PFMIKE
+474 PFMINE

-503 VTMRSLDI
+503 VTMRTLDI

-523 EDNPFLGW
+523 ESNPFLGW

-545 VQTRAM
+545 VQVRAM

-566 MISGIQELEEA
+566 MISGVQELEES

-586 EVRDEGTDVPLPPVG
+586 EVRDEGVDIPMPPVG
-601 VMIEIPAAVYQVREL
+601 VMIEIPAAVYQTREL

-647 YDFLHPAVLQA
+647 YDYLHPAVLQA
-658 LRLVVAG
+658 LLKVVND

-678 MAGDPACAVLLM
+678 MAGDPAAAVLLL
-690 AMGFDGLSMNATNL
+690 AMGFDSLSMNATNL

-711 RRVAPS
+711 RQLSLSKARELLEQLMGIDNPQVIHSALHLALRNLGLGRVIN
-717 RAGPASPAPRKSVS
+717 PAATIQ
-731 ASLAQIS
+731 A
-738 LAAIKVNPSPGSG
+738 
-751 APSNR
+751 
-756 NPPKRRPRASK
+756 
-767 LTSCP
+767 
-772 SGSGSIPART
+772 
-782 ANVICACTAPITP
+782 
-795 TAGPRTPSASQ
+795 
-806 LPKRSGRSGNTAR
+806 
-819 KDGAWPQNPP
+819 
-829 Q
+829 

>member
-13 NAAKDLKAALGI
+13 NAAKDLKAALAI
-25 IVQRVRE
+25 IVQRVKE

-46 ESNRFVL
+46 EANRFVL
-53 MATEGLNKKAIGKVS
+53 MATEGLNKRSIGKVS

-81 REEPLNLEH
+81 REEPLNLEN
-90 ASEHPRY
+90 AADHPRY

-115 IIHHRKVMGVL
+115 IIHHRRVMGVL
-126 VIQQKEQRQFDEG
+126 VVQQKERRQFDEG

-174 QEAKFIGVPGSPGAA
+174 QEAKFVGVPGAPGAA

-206 DKTVDDIAAELA
+206 DRPVDDIEAEVER
-218 LFNDALEG
+218 FKQALES
-226 VRSDMRAL
+226 VREDMRRL
-234 SARMATQLRP
+234 SSKLATQLRP

-253 LMMLEDAALGNEV
+253 LMMLDDASIGLEV
-266 VKVIR
+266 KKVIR
-271 TGQWAQGALRQV
+271 SGQWAQGALRQV
-283 IGEHINRFE
+283 VMEHVKRFE

-308 LGRRLLAYLQQAR
+308 LGRRLLAYLQEERKQN
-321 QQTLVYP
+321 LVYQ
-328 DNCILVSEELSPAM
+328 DNTILVSEELSPAM

-350 LVGLVSVQG
+350 LVGLISVLG

-365 AIFARAMGI
+365 AILARAMGI

-382 LPYSKIDGIQL
+382 LPYSKVDGIEL

-400 EVFTNPSEV
+400 EVFTNPSEE
-409 LRKQYAEVVE
+409 LRKQYGEVVE
-419 EERQLAQ
+419 EERQLVK
-426 GLDALRALP
+426 GLDALRSLP

-455 VKRAQERGAEGVG
+455 VTRAQERGAEGVG

-474 PFMIKE
+474 PFMINE

-503 VTMRSLDI
+503 VTMRTLDI

-523 EDNPFLGW
+523 ESNPFLGW

-545 VQTRAM
+545 VQVRAM

-566 MISGIQELEEA
+566 MISGVQELEES

-586 EVRDEGTDVPLPPVG
+586 EVRDEGVDIPMPPVG
-601 VMIEIPAAVYQVREL
+601 VMIEIPAAVYQTREL

-647 YDFLHPAVLQA
+647 YDYLHPAVLQA
-658 LRLVVAG
+658 LLKVVND

-678 MAGDPACAVLLM
+678 MAGDPAAAVLLL
-690 AMGFDGLSMNATNL
+690 AMGFDSLSMNATNL

-711 RRVAPS
+711 RQLSLSKARELLDQLMGIDNPQVIHSALHLALRNLGLGRVIN
-717 RAGPASPAPRKSVS
+717 PAATIQ
-731 ASLAQIS
+731 A
-738 LAAIKVNPSPGSG
+738 
-751 APSNR
+751 
-756 NPPKRRPRASK
+756 
-767 LTSCP
+767 
-772 SGSGSIPART
+772 
-782 ANVICACTAPITP
+782 
-795 TAGPRTPSASQ
+795 
-806 LPKRSGRSGNTAR
+806 
-819 KDGAWPQNPP
+819 
-829 Q
+829 

>member
-13 NAAKDLKAALGI
+13 NAAKDLKAALSI
-25 IVQRVRE
+25 IVQRVKE

-46 ESNRFVL
+46 ETNRFVL
-53 MATEGLNKKAIGKVS
+53 MATDGLNKRSIGKVS
-68 MAPNEGLVGLVGT
+68 MAPSEGLVGLVGS
-81 REEPLNLEH
+81 REEPLNLEDA
-90 ASEHPRY
+90 ASHPRY

-115 IIHHRKVMGVL
+115 IIHHRRVMGVL
-126 VIQQKEQRQFDEG
+126 VVQQKERRQFDEG

-168 RQGKGI
+168 RQGKGV
-174 QEAKFIGVPGSPGAA
+174 QEAKFIGVPGAPGAA

-199 ADLEVVP
+199 ADLNVVP
-206 DKTVDDIAAELA
+206 DRSVDDIAAELELFDKA
-218 LFNDALEG
+218 LG
-226 VRSDMRAL
+226 WVREDMQEL
-234 SARMATQLRP
+234 SEKLATQLRK

-266 VKVIR
+266 RKVIR

-283 IGEHINRFE
+283 VLDHVKRFE

-301 RASDVKD
+301 RASDVRD
-308 LGRRLLAYLQQAR
+308 LGRRLLAYLQEER
-321 QQTLVYP
+321 KTTLVYP
-328 DNCILVSEELSPAM
+328 DNTILVSEELSPAM

-350 LVGLVSVQG
+350 LVGLISVTG

-374 PTVMGVVD
+374 PTVMGVLD
-382 LPYSKIDGIQL
+382 LPYSKIDGIKL

-400 EVFTNPSEV
+400 EVFTNPSE
-409 LRKQYAEVVE
+409 LLSKQYAEVLE
-419 EERQLAQ
+419 EERQLTE

-455 VKRAQERGAEGVG
+455 VARAQQRGAEGVG

-474 PFMIKE
+474 PFMVNE
-480 RFPSEKEQLAIY
+480 RFPSEKEQLATY
-492 REQLAAFHPLP
+492 REQLQAFHPLP
-503 VTMRSLDI
+503 VTMRTLDI
-511 GGDKALSYFPIK
+511 GGDKSLSYFPIK
-523 EDNPFLGW
+523 EENPFLGW

-586 EVRDEGTDVPLPPVG
+586 EVRDEGIDVPLPPIG
-601 VMIEIPAAVYQVREL
+601 MMIEIPAAVYQTREL

-658 LRLVVAG
+658 LQKVVND
-665 AHAEGKPVSICGE
+665 AHLEGKPVSICGE
-678 MAGDPACAVLLM
+678 MAGDPAAAVLLL
-690 AMGFDGLSMNATNL
+690 AMGFDSLSMNATNL

-711 RRVAPS
+711 RQVTQSKARELLGQVMTMDNPHLIYSTLHLALRNLGLGRVIN
-717 RAGPASPAPRKSVS
+717 PASNIQA
-731 ASLAQIS
+731 
-738 LAAIKVNPSPGSG
+738 
-751 APSNR
+751 
-756 NPPKRRPRASK
+756 
-767 LTSCP
+767 
-772 SGSGSIPART
+772 
-782 ANVICACTAPITP
+782 
-795 TAGPRTPSASQ
+795 
-806 LPKRSGRSGNTAR
+806 
-819 KDGAWPQNPP
+819 
-829 Q
+829 